1 MGVLLADV
9 KYAVRSFSKR
19 PIFTAVLVLTIAL
32 GIGSTVA
39 IFSVADAVLF
49 RPLPYDA
56 PEDLALVWTRLP
68 ATNVERTLVSGP
80 DLGDYR
86 VESTLFES
94 FAGAMGMAGTLTGE
108 GPAEQIMV
116 GYATWNLFDV
126 LGVTPLLGR
135 SFAADDAFPIDPSAF
150 GGPTPDLPPGTVMLS
165 HGSWQRRFG
174 GDPDVVGRTI
184 QVDGWGSV
192 VAGVLSPDFRIHL
205 PSDAAMPTNIDVWMV
220 LPSNLTEFARDG
232 PWLTVVGRLD
242 SQATLENAQMEMDG
256 IASRLRATH
265 PFHATQ
271 NMQIV
276 VNGMHDDVVSGAR
289 PALLALLG
297 AVALVLL
304 IACANVAN
312 LLLVRA
318 TGRGREIAV
327 RAALGSGRG
336 RIVRQMLTES
346 TLLGAA
352 GAVLGTILAWW
363 GVRVIAG
370 LSPGNL
376 PRLDAVTIDGRVLVF
391 TAGITLVASL
401 VFGLAPALR
410 TVAGNLAVSLK
421 DRGSDSGSLRSNR
434 LRTTLVVAEV
444 ALSLVL
450 LIGAGLM
457 VRSFSEIQRVDPGF
471 DPENV
476 VTFSTPIPF
485 LKYYTAESRADFVNR
500 LRERLGDIPG
510 VDAVGGVAPLP
521 LAGGDLYSVG
531 SFGRVGITEDD
542 YQANKADYK
551 AVVPGY
557 FEAMDIE
564 LVSGRALTVAD
575 NEQEA
580 LLVAVVDERLA
591 SRAFGDEDPI
601 GKELMLDHFNEQTFS
616 MERANVQVVG
626 VVAPVRSQ
634 SLAADGRETVYVPY
648 HFNSFLPP
656 TFTVRT
662 AGDPTPL
669 LSTIREELNQLDPDV
684 PMADFATLESHVR
697 DAMAET
703 RFMLALIGSFAVLA
717 LVLASLGLYG
727 VISYSARQ
735 RTREIGVRV
744 AFGAEA
750 GDVLRLI
757 LGQAMVVAG
766 AGVVL
771 GLVVSFAA
779 ADVVESLLVGVS
791 KTDPLTYVGVP
802 GLLLAVALAAS
813 WVPARRAARVDP
825 VVALRDE

>member
-1 MGVLLADV
+1 MGILLADL
-9 KYAVRSFSKR
+9 KYAVRSFAKR
-19 PIFTAVLVLTIAL
+19 PIFTAVIVLTIAL

-39 IFSVADAVLF
+39 MFSVADAVLF
-49 RPLPYDA
+49 RPLPYEA
-56 PEDLALVWTRLP
+56 PEDLAMVWTRLP
-68 ATNVERTLVSGP
+68 ATNVDRTLVSGP

-86 VESTLFES
+86 LESTLFDS
-94 FAGAMGMAGTLTGE
+94 FAGAMGLAGTLTGE
-108 GPAEQIMV
+108 GPAEQILV

-135 SFAADDAFPIDPSAF
+135 RFLADDAFPIDPTAF
-150 GGPTPDLPPGTVMLS
+150 GGATPDLPPGTVMLS
-165 HGSWQRRFG
+165 HGLWQRRFG
-174 GDPDVVGRTI
+174 SDPQIVGRTI
-184 QVDGWGSV
+184 QIDGWGSV
-192 VAGVLSPDFRIHL
+192 VAGVLAPDFRIYL

-220 LPSNLTEFARDG
+220 LPSNLDEFARDG

-242 SQATLENAQMEMDG
+242 DNATLENAQAEMDG
-256 IASRLRATH
+256 IAARLRATH

-276 VNGMHDDVVSGAR
+276 VNGMHDDVVSTAR

-297 AVALVLL
+297 AVAFVLL

-346 TLLGAA
+346 ALLGVV
-352 GAVLGTILAWW
+352 GAVVGTILAWW
-363 GVRVIAG
+363 GVRVISG

-376 PRLDAVTIDGRVLVF
+376 PRLDAVSIDGRVLLF
-391 TAGITLVASL
+391 TAGVTVLASL

-434 LRTTLVVAEV
+434 LRTGLVIAEV

-457 VRSFSEIQRVDPGF
+457 VRSFSEIQQVDPGF
-471 DPENV
+471 DAENV
-476 VTFSTPIPF
+476 VTFSAPIPF
-485 LKYYTAESRADFVNR
+485 LKYFTAQARATFVNDLRAR
-500 LRERLGDIPG
+500 LDDIPG
-510 VDAVGGVAPLP
+510 VEAVGGVAPLP
-521 LAGGDLYSVG
+521 LAGGDLLAMG
-531 SFGRVGITEDD
+531 SFGRIGIAEDE
-542 YQANKADYK
+542 YSANKADYK
-551 AVVPGY
+551 SVVPGY
-557 FEAMDIE
+557 FEAMGIE
-564 LVSGRALTVAD
+564 LVSGRVLLPSD
-575 NEQEA
+575 NEREA
-580 LLVAVVDERLA
+580 LRVAVIDSRLA
-591 SRAFGDEDPI
+591 ERAFGDEDPL
-601 GKELMLDHFNEQTFS
+601 GKELMLDHFNDETFS
-616 MERANVQVVG
+616 MERAQVQVVG

-634 SLAADGRETVYVPY
+634 SLAAEGRETVYVPY
-648 HFNSFLPP
+648 VYNSFLPP

-662 AGDPTPL
+662 VGDPAPL
-669 LSTIREELNQLDPDV
+669 MESIRGALNQLDPDV

-703 RFMLALIGSFAVLA
+703 RFMLALIGSFAFLA
-717 LVLASLGLYG
+717 LILASLGLYG

-735 RTREIGVRV
+735 RTREMGVRV
-744 AFGAEA
+744 AFGA
-750 GDVLRLI
+750 GGPDVLRLV
-757 LGQAMVVAG
+757 LGQAMAVAG

-771 GLVVSFAA
+771 GLVVAVAA
-779 ADVVESLLVGVS
+779 SGVVESLLVGVS

-802 GLLLAVALAAS
+802 VLLLAVALAAS